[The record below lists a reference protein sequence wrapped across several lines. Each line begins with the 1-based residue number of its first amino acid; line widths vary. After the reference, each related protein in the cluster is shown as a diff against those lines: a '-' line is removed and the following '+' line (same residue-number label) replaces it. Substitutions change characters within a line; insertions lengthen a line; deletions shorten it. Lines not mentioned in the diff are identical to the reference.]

1 MPLRAIALGSAD
13 VVEIVCA
20 LTVCDYGNDHATKRR
35 EQRNVTGLSRHHRGA
50 DPEDT
55 HNSENTERD
64 PPLTLCL
71 LGCAGVRSSVCFA
84 TMPRSGI
91 THFERD
97 QLFIGATH

>member
-1 MPLRAIALGSAD
+1 MRCPCVITGMTMPRSGGCTAVNKGL
-13 VVEIVCA
+13 
-20 LTVCDYGNDHATKRR
+20 
-35 EQRNVTGLSRHHRGA
+35 VTGLSRHHRGA

-71 LGCAGVRSSVCFA
+71 LGCTGVRSSVCFA

-97 QLFIGATH
+97 QLFILTTH